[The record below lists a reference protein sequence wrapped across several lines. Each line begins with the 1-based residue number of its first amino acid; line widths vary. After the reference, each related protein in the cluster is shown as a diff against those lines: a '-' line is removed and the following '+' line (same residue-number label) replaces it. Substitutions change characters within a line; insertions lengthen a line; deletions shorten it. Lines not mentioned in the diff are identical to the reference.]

1 MSVENNAVV
10 ASTEAVAKEKVAR
23 IELPVVAVEDYKVL
37 EISAVKG
44 AVVINVST
52 IEEYAQVAAVVKTLK
67 AVKYVSGNK
76 GAIIVVD
83 AQNLANAEKLVLL
96 NPEIKNSGAA
106 LVIIHVTYNGAEKLR
121 LSAKTTG
128 ESKVKKSARAAFFD
142 ISLEGMVDMGEFNYI
157 CGVEGTEFT
166 KEKNTKIVRVVKAL
180 VADKKLYSDEDKS
193 GFHKTNSR
201 IPVEAR
207 SNDNY
212 AWYFVWADI
221 KAKLDAAGINGD
233 EVIANIVKI
242 INDVYPTIVVDTT
255 KTLYVEALVSEFAN
269 LKSEKLVFDATSGK
283 IISKKE
289 EAALAKAAKIQEKAD
304 AKALKDAEKK
314 ASKKAA
320 AKEEAAVADVAVDG
334 LVPAVEAVEAPAISA
349 EALVAS
355 TLTPVAL
362 TPVGAPAVE
371 APALTPVGAID
382 ANSLIQGV

>member
-1 MSVENNAVV
+1 MSVENIVVEAAAVETVETV
-10 ASTEAVAKEKVAR
+10 ATEKVAR
-23 IELPVVAVEDYKVL
+23 IVLPEVAVENYKAL

-44 AVVINVST
+44 AVVINVSD

-83 AQNLANAEKLVLL
+83 AQNLANAEKLLLL

-106 LVIIHVTYNGAEKLR
+106 TVIINITYNGAEKLR

-142 ISLEGMVDMGEFNYI
+142 ISLDGMVDMGEFNYI
-157 CGVEGTEFT
+157 CGVEGTDFT
-166 KEKNTKIVRVVKAL
+166 KELNTKIVRVVKAL

-207 SNDNY
+207 SSDNY
-212 AWYFVWADI
+212 AWYFVWSEI
-221 KAKLDAAGINGD
+221 KAKLDAAGLNGD
-233 EVIANIVKI
+233 AIIADIVKI

-269 LKSEKLVFDATSGK
+269 LKSEKLVFDATTGK

-289 EAALAKAAKIQEKAD
+289 EAALAKAANAQAKAD
-304 AKALKDAEKK
+304 AKAAKLAEKK
-314 ASKKAA
+314 ATKKAT
-320 AKEEAAVADVAVDG
+320 AKEEAAVADVVVEG
-334 LVPAVEAVEAPAISA
+334 LTPAVEIAPIAVEGLVTA
-349 EALVAS
+349 EAAPVIA
-355 TLTPVAL
+355 PVA
-362 TPVGAPAVE
+362 PVMAPAVD
-371 APALTPVGAID
+371 AAALINGLNVIG
-382 ANSLIQGV
+382 Q

>member
-1 MSVENNAVV
+1 MSVENNTVV
-10 ASTEAVAKEKVAR
+10 ASTEAVAVEKVAR
-23 IELPVVAVEDYKVL
+23 IALPEVAVENYKAL

-44 AVVINVST
+44 AVVINVSD

-83 AQNLANAEKLVLL
+83 ALNLANAEKLLLL

-106 LVIIHVTYNGAEKLR
+106 LVIINITYNGAEKLR

-242 INDVYPTIVVDTT
+242 INEVYPSIVVDTT

-269 LKSEKLVFDATSGK
+269 LKSEKLVFDVASGK

-289 EAALAKAAKIQEKAD
+289 EAALAKAAKAQEKAD
-304 AKALKDAEKK
+304 AKEAKKAEKK
-314 ASKKAA
+314 AAKKEA
-320 AKEEAAVADVAVDG
+320 AKEEAAVADVVVEG
-334 LVPAVEAVEAPAISA
+334 L
-349 EALVAS
+349 
-355 TLTPVAL
+355 T
-362 TPVGAPAVE
+362 PAVE
-371 APALTPVGAID
+371 APLAVEGLAPIAPIAPTITPAAKEETPVVAPAVD
-382 ANSLIQGV
+382 AASLINGLNVLGQ